1 MGAEFHC
8 LPLQGQGA
16 CMEKGKLLQSKADKA
31 GDESPGED
39 CGLPQTVGVNG
50 RFPVWLC
57 PRERQDRQNLCCP
70 AAARVLV
77 AANKRLYM
85 AFVDLENSFDG
96 LP

>member
-1 MGAEFHC
+1 
-8 LPLQGQGA
+8 
-16 CMEKGKLLQSKADKA
+16 MEKGKLLQFKADKA

-39 CGLPQTVGVNG
+39 CGPPQTVGVNG

-57 PRERQDRQNLCCP
+57 PRQRHDMSDKIFVVRQLQEYL
-70 AAARVLV
+70 

-96 LP
+96 HRPHV